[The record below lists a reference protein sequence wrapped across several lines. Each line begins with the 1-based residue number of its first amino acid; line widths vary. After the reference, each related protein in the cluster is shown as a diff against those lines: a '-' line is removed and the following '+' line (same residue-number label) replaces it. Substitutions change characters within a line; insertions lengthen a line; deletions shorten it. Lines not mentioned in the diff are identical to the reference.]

1 MGERGTCHY
10 TGDTGVRG
18 GEIIQLTVDPSV
30 SRQDIA
36 DNVTPSHLTIACDA
50 MCDANLC
57 GFSDEIIKKIQ
68 S

>member
-18 GEIIQLTVDPSV
+18 GGRSEIIQLTVDPSV

-50 MCDANLC
+50 MCDANLWV
-57 GFSDEIIKKIQ
+57 F
-68 S
+68 